1 MWSSLIPSKIVPSM
15 DELSTMKKAL
25 EEACQPLVRMSTSN
39 YKMCDTF
46 IEGHL
51 WFPRRWCIPWMNHPP
66 WKKSLTLMYQFH
78 TRILYLVQS
87 LAFALA
93 LLQLLIFRVRI
104 CISFI
109 TTSFIQSM
117 AFALTLSQ
125 AAYI

>member
-1 MWSSLIPSKIVPSM
+1 
-15 DELSTMKKAL
+15 
-25 EEACQPLVRMSTSN
+25 
-39 YKMCDTF
+39 
-46 IEGHL
+46 
-51 WFPRRWCIPWMNHPP
+51 
-66 WKKSLTLMYQFH
+66 MYQFH